1 MVTSW
6 CDKLA
11 STPTAG
17 LRLNAKFR
25 PSERILDSLS
35 ALLDDQT
42 RPTGRGEF
50 QTFQI
55 EQRDAFQLTFVLQD
69 GFRYAVTPTN
79 VSVGFAPR
87 MELRPKSA
95 GMPTLQL
102 LSEPLPYT
110 VALPK
115 VCERL
120 VETALRIPD
129 VDGRKIMQFGIVS
142 TSVVSV
148 DEMPPGIKTL
158 IETTIKPWGEQE
170 AYTIQVASILNN
182 NSDFSDRCI
191 HTITNPEDKE
201 TIPTVSLDWQRT
213 FKTPRF
219 LRKNVLEEI
228 VPRGRDEALAYFEQ
242 LGEKGAVHV

>member
-1 MVTSW
+1 M
-6 CDKLA
+6 A
-11 STPTAG
+11 SVMLSRQQMSLLVSRREWNSDQRALEC
-17 LRLNAKFR
+17 LRSNCCR
-25 PSERILDSLS
+25 NRSL
-35 ALLDDQT
+35 
-42 RPTGRGEF
+42 
-50 QTFQI
+50 
-55 EQRDAFQLTFVLQD
+55 
-69 GFRYAVTPTN
+69 
-79 VSVGFAPR
+79 
-87 MELRPKSA
+87 
-95 GMPTLQL
+95 
-102 LSEPLPYT
+102 YT